1 MKIKKNEHM
10 ISKIPADIEI
20 ENNSRNH
27 QNDPLKSH
35 KSINEDF
42 QKSLKYMEKTGI
54 KNFKLVTGSH
64 LLKHKAR
71 KNISP
76 ELSKGL
82 FESPS
87 MSNMMSIADEAG
99 SDPGIITKR

>member
-1 MKIKKNEHM
+1 
-10 ISKIPADIEI
+10 
-20 ENNSRNH
+20 
-27 QNDPLKSH
+27 
-35 KSINEDF
+35 
-42 QKSLKYMEKTGI
+42 MEKTGI
-54 KNFKLVTGSH
+54 KDFKLVTGSH

-71 KNISP
+71 KVASP
-76 ELSKGL
+76 KENQDL